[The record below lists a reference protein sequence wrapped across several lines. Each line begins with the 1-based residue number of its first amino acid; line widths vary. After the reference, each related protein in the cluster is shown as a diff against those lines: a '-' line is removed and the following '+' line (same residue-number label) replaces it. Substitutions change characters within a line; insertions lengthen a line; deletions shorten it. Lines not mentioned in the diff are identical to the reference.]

1 MKIDILFS
9 CNILMK
15 HFETFF
21 IMTIDLHNTMIII
34 KKEKKLETYIY
45 IHVSNFFSYIYI
57 YVFTSIADDA
67 R

>member
-21 IMTIDLHNTMIII
+21 IMTIDFHNTMIII

-45 IHVSNFFSYIYI
+45 IYMFLIFFLIYI
-57 YVFTSIADDA
+57 HVFTSIADDA

>member
-45 IHVSNFFSYIYI
+45 IYMFLIFFLIYI
-57 YVFTSIADDA
+57 HVFTSIADDA

>member
-1 MKIDILFS
+1 MKINISFS

-45 IHVSNFFSYIYI
+45 IYMFLIFFLIYI
-57 YVFTSIADDA
+57 HVFTSIADDA

>member
-45 IHVSNFFSYIYI
+45 IYMFLIFFLIYI